1 MVERIEQK
9 MDQVQQQLSGIQE
22 GVQGLTPIGAEFND
36 FLISATPPPRP
47 VVVHGRDEI
56 IDEAID
62 KLTTGPSTRLA
73 YLGAGGIG
81 KTCVALSI
89 LHDERLVGIFADRR
103 LFISCEVCAGAGTV
117 VVTLAKL
124 LCVSNS
130 RDLLTAVVMH
140 LRTSQRTLLILD
152 NLETTWLVDNH
163 SHRHDFERVLGTL
176 ALIPSLSLI
185 VTCRGIILP
194 IPATVQWSNSDSAT
208 LEPFTHAAARRTFL
222 DICGTKVN
230 TAEDTAL
237 DELIHEVDAMPLA
250 VELLGTLALD
260 GRTPTELLAE
270 WKRSYGALLRTHND
284 RLHSV
289 EASIAIS
296 ITLLLQGVDGAEA
309 LRLLSVCSQLPDG
322 LRPVIYEQLRPLF
335 EHIDNAR
342 TRLKALAL
350 VSVGVDQQLKMLAP
364 VRHYMLSHH
373 PMIPIHAAALR
384 SIYYDLA
391 AKCPTGPSQD
401 FAARAAVIWPEFNNL
416 IAILLTLVP
425 EPTQALVDAVV
436 GISWFSYHYFPTVN
450 LLTAI
455 IPHVSD
461 RDEWCAVSLRLLGR
475 LRLSLYEHERA
486 LECLSA
492 ACEIYQRLG
501 ASAEVAACVRLKG
514 KVHRLAGN
522 NDAAMQSLHIA
533 RNMYHD
539 LGDDLGQAKCLH
551 ELGQQY
557 SRNNDLPAAL
567 VSLTAALLRFAALG
581 HDHSA
586 ARSRH
591 ALGVAYLRQGDMTS
605 AVEHLQGARTEL
617 FRLGDRHSFSAVT
630 HELGYLYLRKR
641 DLTLA
646 ERYFNDAREL
656 HESQAN
662 RFGLA
667 ESARAIGQFCRA
679 QGRLHD
685 ARSNFAV
692 ALRLY
697 EAQGLHQRAE
707 ECTRLLA
714 RAEANIQS
722 QLSDASTSKLLP
734 MTSTSF
740 ITTAFPTQSLPL
752 PSLSSQPP
760 PSPSSSSSPPS
771 FRAFDG
777 PAHGSRSSRDGRSST
792 GAYATS
798 ETDDDDDDEAVEAHW
813 VWKTHVSDE
822 DDEFRWE
829 RQSQWLVDA
838 SLSTAHSLSVW
849 NWLHLK
855 YQDIG
860 FVFDREN
867 MRLGRSLLCFVFFF
881 GIFCF
886 FF

>member
-1 MVERIEQK
+1 
-9 MDQVQQQLSGIQE
+9 
-22 GVQGLTPIGAEFND
+22 
-36 FLISATPPPRP
+36 
-47 VVVHGRDEI
+47 
-56 IDEAID
+56 
-62 KLTTGPSTRLA
+62 
-73 YLGAGGIG
+73 
-81 KTCVALSI
+81 
-89 LHDERLVGIFADRR
+89 
-103 LFISCEVCAGAGTV
+103 
-117 VVTLAKL
+117 
-124 LCVSNS
+124 
-130 RDLLTAVVMH
+130 
-140 LRTSQRTLLILD
+140 
-152 NLETTWLVDNH
+152 
-163 SHRHDFERVLGTL
+163 
-176 ALIPSLSLI
+176 
-185 VTCRGIILP
+185 
-194 IPATVQWSNSDSAT
+194 
-208 LEPFTHAAARRTFL
+208 
-222 DICGTKVN
+222 
-230 TAEDTAL
+230 
-237 DELIHEVDAMPLA
+237 
-250 VELLGTLALD
+250 
-260 GRTPTELLAE
+260 
-270 WKRSYGALLRTHND
+270 
-284 RLHSV
+284 
-289 EASIAIS
+289 
-296 ITLLLQGVDGAEA
+296 
-309 LRLLSVCSQLPDG
+309 
-322 LRPVIYEQLRPLF
+322 
-335 EHIDNAR
+335 
-342 TRLKALAL
+342 
-350 VSVGVDQQLKMLAP
+350 
-364 VRHYMLSHH
+364 
-373 PMIPIHAAALR
+373 
-384 SIYYDLA
+384 
-391 AKCPTGPSQD
+391 
-401 FAARAAVIWPEFNNL
+401 
-416 IAILLTLVP
+416 
-425 EPTQALVDAVV
+425 
-436 GISWFSYHYFPTVN
+436 
-450 LLTAI
+450 
-455 IPHVSD
+455 
-461 RDEWCAVSLRLLGR
+461 
-475 LRLSLYEHERA
+475 
-486 LECLSA
+486 
-492 ACEIYQRLG
+492 
-501 ASAEVAACVRLKG
+501 
-514 KVHRLAGN
+514 
-522 NDAAMQSLHIA
+522 
-533 RNMYHD
+533 
-539 LGDDLGQAKCLH
+539 
-551 ELGQQY
+551 
-557 SRNNDLPAAL
+557 
-567 VSLTAALLRFAALG
+567 
-581 HDHSA
+581 
-586 ARSRH
+586 
-591 ALGVAYLRQGDMTS
+591 MTS